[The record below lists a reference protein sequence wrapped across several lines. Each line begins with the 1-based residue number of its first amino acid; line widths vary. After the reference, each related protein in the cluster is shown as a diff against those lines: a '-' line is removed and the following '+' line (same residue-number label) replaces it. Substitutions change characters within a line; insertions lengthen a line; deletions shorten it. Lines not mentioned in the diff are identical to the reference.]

1 MTFRDF
7 FYQEYLLDA
16 FISFVSYVAEAFV
29 IIDIILIS
37 ICFLGKG
44 AKITKKALVFPVLI
58 VVLGFILNSIAVLI
72 NLQNLTEHG
81 NDLIDKTILEE
92 GGSYSWITTVVITL
106 FVFFTAFIVY
116 DKRKILNGIESVVA
130 YYAMEFYFEMLIL
143 NTAAFLS
150 SDVEYT
156 YDAFAKIQSMNY
168 YTYIYVSVYGICAV
182 SMFFVLYFGIYK
194 KQRFIY
200 VSWKYRILF
209 VLWELLML
217 FGPGFV
223 VGISKGDTAVM
234 DLVKMIIGGGV
245 IMMAIVVPF
254 IIFVAASRRQA
265 IEKSRIQ
272 ESYIEAELQYIDQYK
287 RSQKETS
294 AFRHDIINNLSL
306 LEAMIQEGKTEEA
319 EEHLSELLGTVRGM
333 SPKYVT
339 GDEMLDCIVGM
350 KAGSMDEKGIEFALD
365 GMIDGGLD
373 MKPVDVCTIFANALD
388 NAIEA
393 CDKIAEKSRRWIKL
407 NVKKTDRFLSIK
419 LSNSMVEDNSGITAD
434 RLFDGA
440 VQKTSKKDKNL
451 HGFGT
456 LNMKKA
462 IEKYA
467 GMLKAEQ
474 GENEF
479 VLSIMIPR

>member
-1 MTFRDF
+1 MTFREF

-16 FISFVSYVAEAFV
+16 FISFLSYVAEAFV

-116 DKRKILNGIESVVA
+116 DKRKILNGIESVIA

-217 FGPGFV
+217 LTGHRKKPYSGKLYRS
-223 VGISKGDTAVM
+223 GTAV
-234 DLVKMIIGGGV
+234 
-245 IMMAIVVPF
+245 
-254 IIFVAASRRQA
+254 
-265 IEKSRIQ
+265 
-272 ESYIEAELQYIDQYK
+272 Y
-287 RSQKETS
+287 RS
-294 AFRHDIINNLSL
+294 
-306 LEAMIQEGKTEEA
+306 
-319 EEHLSELLGTVRGM
+319 V
-333 SPKYVT
+333 
-339 GDEMLDCIVGM
+339 
-350 KAGSMDEKGIEFALD
+350 
-365 GMIDGGLD
+365 
-373 MKPVDVCTIFANALD
+373 
-388 NAIEA
+388 
-393 CDKIAEKSRRWIKL
+393 
-407 NVKKTDRFLSIK
+407 
-419 LSNSMVEDNSGITAD
+419 
-434 RLFDGA
+434 
-440 VQKTSKKDKNL
+440 
-451 HGFGT
+451 
-456 LNMKKA
+456 
-462 IEKYA
+462 
-467 GMLKAEQ
+467 
-474 GENEF
+474 
-479 VLSIMIPR
+479 